1 MIIAGLTGGVAT
13 GKTTVSRFFQDCG
26 AILIDAD
33 VLARL
38 VVEPGKPAWREIV
51 RTFGKRILNPDR
63 TVNRSALAEIVFQ
76 NPPKLK
82 RLNAI
87 MHPRIAREQARLTR
101 EIAQKDPEAVII
113 YDAPLLIEANAHRRM
128 DRVIVVAADRNTQ
141 IVRLQR
147 RASLSRAKALRRVNS
162 QMPLR
167 EKMAMADYLIDGK
180 LSAVQL
186 RHAVIQVYDDLK
198 RLA

>member
-26 AILIDAD
+26 AVLIDAD
-33 VLARL
+33 VLARV
-38 VVEPGKPAWREIV
+38 VVEPGKPAWRDIL
-51 RTFGKRILNPDR
+51 RTFGKRVLNPDR
-63 TVNRSALAEIVFQ
+63 TLNRSALADIVFQ
-76 NPPKLK
+76 YPLKLK

-87 MHPRIAREQARLTR
+87 IHPRIAREQARLTR
-101 EIAQKDPEAVII
+101 EIAQKDPGAVII

-128 DRVIVVAADRNTQ
+128 DRVIVVTADRNTQ
-141 IVRLQR
+141 IARVQR
-147 RASLSRAKALRRVNS
+147 RTSLSRAKALRRVNS
-162 QMPLR
+162 QMPLK
-167 EKMAMADYLIDGK
+167 EKTAMADYLIDGK
-180 LSAVQL
+180 LNAVQL